1 MRLLET
7 FFRRWYLFVVPV
19 IILGVVGF
27 LSISGTKSKFESSG
41 TFNVEG
47 STVLSNISGS
57 GSNQNFGYDTPAGA
71 TSKQINSTLQTDQFV
86 KDIAARAGLD
96 KALAD
101 GTITTQWI
109 RSSLTAASNGSNL
122 VTVIALNED
131 AQVAQRLAQAT
142 IDAYVQS
149 IVDSASSQSAAAV
162 AFFGD
167 QTKTFQTDLDN
178 AQNALNDFVAGHP
191 VAANGQRPEDQQAQI
206 GQLTNA
212 VTQAQNNYNTAVS
225 KGQDAQLSLE
235 QTKADVGQQLRL
247 IDAPAVPVAPQPKL
261 KKMIFSFGTFL
272 GLGLVLTLAA
282 LVVATLLNHTILS
295 PLDVTERLG
304 GVRLLAVL
312 PDGSGRAMRAVKV
325 AKVKAPKPKAVSR
338 PASVSRAANA
348 SGRAVKSVPDR
359 GRRGSPASGGPAPKG
374 PNRGRTA
381 TGRPI
386 GRASG
391 GSGWPG

>member
-19 IILGVVGF
+19 VILGVVGF
-27 LSISGTKSKFESSG
+27 LSISKTKSKFESAG
-41 TFNVEG
+41 TFNVEA

-57 GSNQNFGYDTPAGA
+57 GSNQSFGYDTPAGA

-96 KALAD
+96 KALSD

-109 RSSLTAASNGSNL
+109 RSSLTAVPNGSNL
-122 VTVIALNED
+122 VTVVALNED

-142 IDAYVQS
+142 IDSYVQS
-149 IVDSASSQSAAAV
+149 IIDSASSQSTAAV

-167 QTKTFQTDLDN
+167 QSKTFQTDVDN
-178 AQNALNDFVAGHP
+178 AQNALNDYVASHP
-191 VAANGQRPEDQQAQI
+191 SAANGQRPEDQQAQI
-206 GQLTNA
+206 SQLTNA

-225 KGQDAQLSLE
+225 KGQDAQLSLQ

-247 IDAPAVPVAPQPKL
+247 IDAPTVPLVPQPKL
-261 KKMIFSFGTFL
+261 KKMIMSFGTFL
-272 GLGLVLTLAA
+272 ALGLVLTLGA

-325 AKVKAPKPKAVSR
+325 AKAPKTKAVNR
-338 PASVSRAANA
+338 PTAVNSAKNA
-348 SGRAVKSVPDR
+348 PARPVKSVPDR
-359 GRRGSPASGGPAPKG
+359 GRRGSPASGGPAPRG
-374 PNRGRTA
+374 TTRGRA
-381 TGRPI
+381 TPGRPI
-386 GRASG
+386 SRASG